1 MNNSQLYQGNIIRVL
16 TFLLL
21 QKLKFNIKCSGF
33 EMIKCNITFCFLK
46 NVKPMS
52 WNFIWKWL
60 SICLH
65 HGEGLKVKMCK
76 SNTWDCS
83 DFSCWTNLNVKYYI
97 PHQQRWRSTVS
108 NNLNIR
114 NNIITNA
121 KREISKLNIELF
133 VVNITTEWQM
143 LWLSMVVSHQ
153 CSRVTP
159 LLTIDIIEN

>member
-1 MNNSQLYQGNIIRVL
+1 MKYELYQNLGPLRSILRAPEHKMLGGGTMCPPPLQSRVKVL
-16 TFLLL
+16 
-21 QKLKFNIKCSGF
+21 
-33 EMIKCNITFCFLK
+33 
-46 NVKPMS
+46 S
-52 WNFIWKWL
+52 WNFIRKWL

-65 HGEGLKVKMCK
+65 HGESLKVKVCK